1 VRAAA
6 RERARW
12 RRRTYQ
18 HGAMVGRGAQPSGE
32 LSRNTRR
39 GIAHRAE

>member
-6 RERARW
+6 RERARS
-12 RRRTYQ
+12 RTYQ
-18 HGAMVGRGAQPSGE
+18 HGAIVGRGAQPSGE